1 MDEPEPAV
9 PGEGQGLDAEL
20 HTAKAA
26 LDDADA
32 QLRGAAEARRAA
44 ADELDRVLVR
54 MRQLYESE
62 RTRLQETIRVSEVA
76 LRDVEGKLREL
87 DAGSAS
93 GDAAPR
99 GPGSEAAAND
109 EDPESDWRE
118 FLREQHLS

>member
-1 MDEPEPAV
+1 MDDPDLAEH
-9 PGEGQGLDAEL
+9 GEGQGLDTEL
-20 HTAKAA
+20 NTAKAA

-76 LRDVEGKLREL
+76 LRDVEAKLKEL
-87 DAGSAS
+87 DQGATPEAGAS
-93 GDAAPR
+93 GAAAP
-99 GPGSEAAAND
+99 A

>member
-1 MDEPEPAV
+1 MDEADRSEH
-9 PGEGQGLDAEL
+9 GEGQGLDAEL

-44 ADELDRVLVR
+44 ADEFDRVMAR

-76 LRDVEGKLREL
+76 LRDVETKLHEL
-87 DAGSAS
+87 DAGTTS
-93 GDAAPR
+93 DAAA
-99 GPGSEAAAND
+99 SS